1 MKYSEFYKKLSPF
14 FTAKQI
20 NNLNSIALDE
30 AQTGIS
36 DPGEII
42 AFDSDKHA
50 AGRDFVCLLLSDIAG
65 EDGDSVARIEHFA
78 GGAFTA
84 ESYNALC
91 EQMDRKW

>member
-1 MKYSEFYKKLSPF
+1 MTYSEFYKKLSPF

-42 AFDSDKHA
+42 AFDSYKHA
-50 AGRDFVCLLLSDIAG
+50 AGRDFVCLVLYDIAG
-65 EDGDSVARIEHFA
+65 EDDNPVACIEHYA
-78 GGAFTA
+78 GGVFTPD
-84 ESYNALC
+84 SFNALC
-91 EQMDRKW
+91 EQMDREW